1 MTVKCWRSSACREH
15 FGRVALFF
23 ILFALLSVTWQ
34 NAFLIWLFFPTLF
47 WPFSAFHHL
56 AHNLVISFEML
67 GWLRLAAHYARSVR
81 CQMHFKGNMSEP
93 FPTLLFWYPLFFIA
107 SSWYIQALNVLD
119 STAPSVWLWVWDLVC
134 SARWVSLLSSF
145 ISLSRSL
152 SLSLSLCLSLGGWL
166 SFFALRQF
174 AAFD

>member
-1 MTVKCWRSSACREH
+1 MLTLECLQWTFRSRRFIPHSFRSFVGYLAKRI
-15 FGRVALFF
+15 FNLTFF
-23 ILFALLSVTWQ
+23 SSTI
-34 NAFLIWLFFPTLF
+34 F

-67 GWLRLAAHYARSVR
+67 GWLRLAAHYARSVM
-81 CQMHFKGNMSEP
+81 CQMHVKGNMSEP

-107 SSWYIQALNVLD
+107 SSSSSSSSWYIQALNVLD
-119 STAPSVWLWVWDLVC
+119 STAPSVWLWVWDLVR

-145 ISLSRSL
+145 I